1 MTAPNP
7 SVEAESDDVSEAGE
21 SEMLV
26 ESPTPEPKAEE
37 KPDAAAPSEAPA
49 VASAVEQATPVEAT
63 TTRRW
68 TPAPAWAWVAITLM
82 ALLLAMSLTTLAV
95 ARNANPTTPDA
106 VEDVQTLLV
115 ELETLNGYLA
125 TTNRLMSDAITNAE
139 YMSANV
145 QAELA
150 GLSSQLADAE
160 IGVGHARS
168 LLGGQLSGTTRAELG
183 KTQEELQS
191 LQRTLA
197 ERSGQ
202 LGERQLA
209 AISRDVAAIEDEV
222 GVVTNRGSSRTS
234 AIEDRLEAL
243 ESERAATDE
252 LRTQTARLRAGAEQL
267 GATLRAQRERAQ
279 GLAAQVQE
287 LKRAVAL
294 LRERVE
300 TMTPSPSS

>member
-7 SVEAESDDVSEAGE
+7 PVEAESDDVSEAGE

-26 ESPTPEPKAEE
+26 ESPTPEPQAE
-37 KPDAAAPSEAPA
+37 KTDAAAPSEAPA
-49 VASAVEQATPVEAT
+49 VESGVEQATPVEAT

-95 ARNANPTTPDA
+95 ARNANPSTPDA

-160 IGVGHARS
+160 VGVGHARS

-197 ERSGQ
+197 ERSAQ

-209 AISRDVAAIEDEV
+209 AISRDVAAIEDKV
-222 GVVTNRGSSRTS
+222 GVATNRGSSRTS

-267 GATLRAQRERAQ
+267 SATLRAQRERAQ
-279 GLAAQVQE
+279 GLATQVRE
-287 LKRAVAL
+287 LKRAVTL

-300 TMTPSPSS
+300 TMAPSPSS